1 MLARAVLA
9 IALVLLAGTSLA
21 AAEVCCDEAA
31 QIDEARA
38 DVEIELVSSIGDS
51 PTARRAVS
59 AATVAQ
65 PYASPALAR
74 VFRPPR

>member
-21 AAEVCCDEAA
+21 AAEVCCDEVA
-31 QIDEARA
+31 QIDEAR
-38 DVEIELVSSIGDS
+38 VELDS
-51 PTARRAVS
+51 PLGDPPTVRHLVATA
-59 AATVAQ
+59 TIEQ
-65 PYASPALAR
+65 PCASPALAR